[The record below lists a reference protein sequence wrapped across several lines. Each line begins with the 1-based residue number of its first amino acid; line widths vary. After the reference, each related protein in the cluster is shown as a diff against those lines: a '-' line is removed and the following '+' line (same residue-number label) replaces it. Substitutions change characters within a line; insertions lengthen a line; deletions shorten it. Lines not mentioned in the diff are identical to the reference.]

1 MGTAISVYDTFSQ
14 ADRVISELQA
24 AGVPSTAISLLAS
37 RAVSDQ
43 VGSIEDAAG
52 TGAGVGA
59 AVGGSAGLL
68 AGFGILALPGLGP
81 VVAAGWLASTAV
93 CAVAGAAA
101 GGLIGAL
108 VGTGMAE
115 GDAHVYAEIVR
126 RGGAIVMVRADE
138 RSEARIRA
146 IMDRY
151 GPVNVSEREA
161 QYREAGW
168 SQFDPSS

>member
-52 TGAGVGA
+52 TGAVVGA
-59 AVGGSAGLL
+59 GGSAGLL

-126 RGGAIVMVRADE
+126 RGGATVMVRADE